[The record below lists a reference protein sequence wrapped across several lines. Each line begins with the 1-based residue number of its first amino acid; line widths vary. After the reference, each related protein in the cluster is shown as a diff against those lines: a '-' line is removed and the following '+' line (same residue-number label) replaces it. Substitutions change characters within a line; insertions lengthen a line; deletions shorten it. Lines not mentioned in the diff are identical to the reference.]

1 MHASRSAA
9 PVTQT
14 SLPATDH
21 VLAELGS
28 TYPIVSYWAAE
39 EAGAEE
45 SVSAP
50 AGADLAEQLDEVIFA
65 GIVAMR

>member
-1 MHASRSAA
+1 MHASQGTA

-28 TYPIVSYWAAE
+28 VYPIVSYWGAE
-39 EAGAEE
+39 DAGAEE
-45 SVSAP
+45 SADVP
-50 AGADLAEQLDEVIFA
+50 GGEDLAEHLDEVIFA